1 MELSIFRNSFTTQ
14 HESQTIKNLQ
24 IVKTK
29 SPSKRVLIN
38 ENSEILLIIFQLR
51 KRNSIFERE
60 I

>member
-29 SPSKRVLIN
+29 SPSKRALIN
-38 ENSEILLIIFQLR
+38 ENSEVLLIIFQLR

>member
-1 MELSIFRNSFTTQ
+1 MKLSIFRNSFTTQ

-29 SPSKRVLIN
+29 SPSKRALIN
-38 ENSEILLIIFQLR
+38 ENSEVLLIIFQLR

>member
-29 SPSKRVLIN
+29 SSSKRALIN
-38 ENSEILLIIFQLR
+38 ENSEVLLIIFQLR

>member
-29 SPSKRVLIN
+29 SPSKRALIN
-38 ENSEILLIIFQLR
+38 ENSEVFLIIFQLR